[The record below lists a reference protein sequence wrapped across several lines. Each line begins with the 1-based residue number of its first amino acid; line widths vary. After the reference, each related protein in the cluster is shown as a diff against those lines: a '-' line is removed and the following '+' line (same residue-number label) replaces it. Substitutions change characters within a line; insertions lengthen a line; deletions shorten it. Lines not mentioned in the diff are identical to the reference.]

1 MHDDNL
7 TATIERQQTATRQSA
22 TRQPKGFGVAASPFN
37 TVKLELAIILVF
49 GVVLGLLLDSITP
62 HNGLQILIL
71 AIYGVGASLWLWLR
85 TRRVESRLLI
95 EANQSSPSSV
105 LPSSESSGAH
115 HTPEDSA

>member
-7 TATIERQQTATRQSA
+7 TATVERQQTATRPAIRQSA
-22 TRQPKGFGVAASPFN
+22 TRQSSGFGVAASPFN

-71 AIYGVGASLWLWLR
+71 AFYGVGASVWVWLR
-85 TRRVESRLLI
+85 TRRVESRLQKKAKL
-95 EANQSSPSSV
+95 SSS
-105 LPSSESSGAH
+105 SSESSGSY